1 VRMVF
6 RIWRSLPLLA
16 AASAAATVTLGLAP
30 PAAAAAT
37 RIASV
42 PVAFQVKNVNRSA
55 VACPSDGADYVLR
68 GRLVGPYS
76 MVKRSRLPAATLYLH
91 GFAFGKFLWQFPVS
105 GYDYAASQAEAGH
118 VSVIVDRLGY
128 DDSPGPN
135 GDFTCLGAHA
145 DMAHQVIEQLK
156 QGAYRADGSAPV
168 KFDRIAVAGFSV
180 GGLLG
185 QVVAYS
191 FGDVDALIM
200 FGWADQG
207 STELGVQESVRQG
220 AVCLQGGEP
229 AEPGGPAG
237 YAYYG
242 QSRED
247 FSAIAFLTADPSVVD
262 TAFSL
267 RNRDPCG
274 DGGSLAT
281 AIATDNAN
289 NSHLAMPI
297 LLVYGEKD
305 ALWENPPA
313 TAEKQRDMYTSSN
326 DVSVLLVAGA
336 GHITILERAAPTV
349 RRSVSQWLATRGF

>member
-1 VRMVF
+1 MKRSF
-6 RIWRSLPLLA
+6 RTAKAFSLLA
-16 AASAAATVTLGLAP
+16 AAGAAGAFAVAYVSP
-30 PAAAAAT
+30 PAVAAT
-37 RIASV
+37 RVASV

-55 VACPSDGADYVLR
+55 VPCASDGADYVLR
-68 GRLVGPYS
+68 GRLVGPAS
-76 MVKRSRLPAATLYLH
+76 LLRRHILPAATLYLH

-105 GYDYAASQAEAGH
+105 GYDYAASQAKAGH

-128 DDSPGPN
+128 DESPGPDGN
-135 GDFTCLGAHA
+135 FTCIGAHA
-145 DMAHQVIEQLK
+145 DMASQVIDQLK
-156 QGAYRADGSAPV
+156 QGSYEAGGSGPV
-168 KFDRIAVAGFSV
+168 RFERIAIAGFSV

-191 FGDVDALIM
+191 FGNVDALVM

-207 STELGVQESVRQG
+207 FTQLGVQESVKQG

-247 FSAIAFLTADPSVVD
+247 FSAIAFLTADPSVID

-274 DGGSLAT
+274 DSASLTT

-289 NSHLAMPI
+289 NGRLALPI

-305 ALWENPPA
+305 ALWEDPPA
-313 TAEKQRDMYTSSN
+313 TAQKQRDMYTSS
-326 DVSVLLVAGA
+326 DDASVLMVEGA
-336 GHITILERAAPTV
+336 GHITILERAAPSVTH
-349 RRSVSQWLATRGF
+349 SVSNWLSDRGF